1 MELREFVKA
10 TLVQIIE
17 GVQDAREN
25 VATMEAAVRD
35 GAEIVPSDGRQK
47 VEFDVAVTV
56 LESV

>member
-25 VATMEAAVRD
+25 VATMEAAV
-35 GAEIVPSDGRQK
+35 GSGGGYSGGRKSRGSKRRRQSK
-47 VEFDVAVTV
+47 AAA
-56 LESV
+56 